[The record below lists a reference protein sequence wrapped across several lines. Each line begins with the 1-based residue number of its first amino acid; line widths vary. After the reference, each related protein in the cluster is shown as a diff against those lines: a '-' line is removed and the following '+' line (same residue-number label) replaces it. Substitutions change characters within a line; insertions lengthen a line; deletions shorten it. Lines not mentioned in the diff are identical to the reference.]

1 MQRLIFVLPLGILLA
16 FAAVPP
22 LAYGNLVT
30 NGGFEDVGGTSPG
43 SPGPLTGW
51 SVGDTP
57 NMFASSFIPHSGT
70 WAAALGSVDSGLGIL
85 SQDLSTVTGGLY
97 RLSYWL
103 YSIGDVPNSFSA
115 QWDSNV
121 FPGSVLIDE
130 TTATV
135 GNYQQFAF
143 DFVAAGP
150 TTTLEFRATNEFG
163 FWHLD
168 DVVVVELPE
177 PVTGSLILAG
187 ALFLGLL
194 AKLKRITARSHV

>member
-1 MQRLIFVLPLGILLA
+1 MQRLMFVLSLGTLLVLT
-16 FAAVPP
+16 AVPP
-22 LAYGNLVT
+22 PAYGNLVT

-51 SVGDTP
+51 SVGDP
-57 NMFASSFIPHSGT
+57 SNMFASSFIPHGGI

-85 SQDLSTVTGGLY
+85 SQELSTVTGVTY

-115 QWDSNV
+115 QWDSTV
-121 FPGSVLIDE
+121 FPGSVLADE

-143 DFVAAGP
+143 DFIATGP

-168 DVVVVELPE
+168 DVAVVALPE
-177 PVTGSLILAG
+177 PVSRSQILAG
-187 ALFLGLL
+187 ALFLALI
-194 AKLKRITARSHV
+194 AALKRT